1 MTYNYKTYNYSLNP
15 LVLYKNK
22 YHDCIYKLWL
32 QFWAKTF
39 YSIPFSQKMNYFDQL
54 LQFLKNKYNSI
65 DDNTL
70 TMLFNIIYKYGDRNM
85 NQEFFVFLRKKTY
98 TSFLCL
104 REKTKAKNNFIDYR
118 LGSENNIYNQGI
130 SYQKDKPFYGKF
142 NFIVNSFC
150 TKIKEKEENDKNNEN
165 SESDICNEPFIDEL
179 STLYDE
185 QENFIQ
191 FECNKCGKKQSVIVS
206 CFYEKNDDLK
216 YQINFKLISPS
227 AILRQKWFKDKDK
240 INLFYMQREYIECY
254 LSALFFF
261 HQQGL
266 VFDFLLPQT
275 ILDKEL
281 LVENN
286 DKINNK
292 KDMQA
297 HAIILENNEKKNEDK
312 KGHIKVLSNTLDLG
326 DQNVTFFAREPGK
339 KNDLINK
346 THDIKN
352 KSTSTKKKSTKTI
365 NCSEF
370 KANSE
375 KKK

>member
-1 MTYNYKTYNYSLNP
+1 
-15 LVLYKNK
+15 
-22 YHDCIYKLWL
+22 
-32 QFWAKTF
+32 
-39 YSIPFSQKMNYFDQL
+39 
-54 LQFLKNKYNSI
+54 
-65 DDNTL
+65 
-70 TMLFNIIYKYGDRNM
+70 M

-118 LGSENNIYNQGI
+118 LGSENNIYYQGI
-130 SYQKDKPFYGKF
+130 NYQKDKPFYGKF

-150 TKIKEKEENDKNNEN
+150 TKIIEKEENNKNNEN

-227 AILRQKWFKDKDK
+227 AILRQKWFKDTDK

-266 VFDFLLPQT
+266 VFDFLLPQM
-275 ILDKEL
+275 ILEKEL

-286 DKINNK
+286 DKINDK

-297 HAIILENNEKKNEDK
+297 HAIILENNEKKSEDK
-312 KGHIKVLSNTLDLG
+312 KGHVKVLSNTLDLG
-326 DQNVTFFAREPGK
+326 DQNVTFFAPEPGK

-346 THDIKN
+346 TQDLKN
-352 KSTSTKKKSTKTI
+352 KSTSTKKKAAKTI

-370 KANSE
+370 KANTE